1 MILTKSL
8 LNAGPLQVKQ
18 YIMKNTFFFFT
29 EAEPEKVGTIYDR
42 GGGGS
47 NGGGGAT
54 GTTFLILFILCWP
67 LLTRV

>member
-1 MILTKSL
+1 MQDRYRFNNISKKH
-8 LNAGPLQVKQ
+8 VV
-18 YIMKNTFFFFT
+18 FVT

-47 NGGGGAT
+47 NGGGGAS
-54 GTTFLILFILCWP
+54 GPTFLTLFILCWP